1 MFQFPYYYVLMRY
14 LYITGIYPLLY
25 LPNKH
30 IEKRVME
37 LPIQGYK
44 DYQYQTLKMEMHQK
58 KDLE

>member
-1 MFQFPYYYVLMRY
+1 MRY
-14 LYITGIYPLLY
+14 LYITGIHPLLY